1 MGTIVK
7 YLTLEL
13 HPFQLAFFRC
23 FFGLII
29 LIPIILK
36 NKPNKILNTNRLKLH
51 IIRGLFGIGAIM
63 AGFTALSMMPLA
75 TAVTLGYTRIL
86 F

>member
-1 MGTIVK
+1 MNEFEKIWNKFSPNVKGFVFILMASATFPIMGTIVK

-36 NKPNKILNTNRLKLH
+36 NKPNKILNTTTSRTSTNK
-51 IIRGLFGIGAIM
+51 
-63 AGFTALSMMPLA
+63 
-75 TAVTLGYTRIL
+75 
-86 F
+86 